1 MRFLQLSN
9 VYQSIL
15 SNVNRSRLY
24 QRKAASNAKHVSV
37 HVSPVY
43 ANSVSELVKP
53 LDIVNLS
60 VPVMQVNPLVIL
72 FLILFSDC
80 QSVKPVRKL
89 LDKNQKRT
97 HELLVNNKG
106 SREHDFAKHLVLRIF

>member
-9 VYQSIL
+9 VCQSIL

-72 FLILFSDC
+72 FLILLEIVSQLSLF
-80 QSVKPVRKL
+80 VNFLIRTKNVLTNYL
-89 LDKNQKRT
+89 LIIRAVANMILQ
-97 HELLVNNKG
+97 N
-106 SREHDFAKHLVLRIF
+106 I